1 MKFTGFFWDFDGTL
15 FDTYPRINRAMQKAF
30 AEIGMQVSIEQLL
43 PLTKVS
49 LPHTAQ
55 TLAGERAKE
64 VLLAYNA
71 HAEDEG
77 YDTMP
82 PFPGAIRLL
91 QSVCAHG
98 GHNYLY
104 THRSRNAIDAL
115 NHYGIARYFTDI
127 VTSED
132 HFPRKPAPD
141 ALLSLIQRGLVNP
154 ASACM
159 VGDRDIDVEAAH
171 NAGIDG
177 CLFDP
182 EHFYEA
188 YDTPYRVQTVPELLA
203 WMAG

>member
-30 AEIGMQVSIEQLL
+30 TEIGMQVSIEQLL

-104 THRSRNAIDAL
+104 THRSRNANADGRL
-115 NHYGIARYFTDI
+115 SHDRIAHLLGGFADI
-127 VTSED
+127 EILHIFRTS
-132 HFPRKPAPD
+132 F
-141 ALLSLIQRGLVNP
+141 
-154 ASACM
+154 
-159 VGDRDIDVEAAH
+159 
-171 NAGIDG
+171 
-177 CLFDP
+177 
-182 EHFYEA
+182 
-188 YDTPYRVQTVPELLA
+188 
-203 WMAG
+203 